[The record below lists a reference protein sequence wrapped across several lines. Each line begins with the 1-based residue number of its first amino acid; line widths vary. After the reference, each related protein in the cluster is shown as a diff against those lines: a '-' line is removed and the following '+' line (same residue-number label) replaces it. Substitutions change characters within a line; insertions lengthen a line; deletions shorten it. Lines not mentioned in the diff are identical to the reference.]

1 MINLNYFN
9 PWWRDRNVDEKLT
22 GRKRQVFNEVLKYM
36 ELRQI
41 LIFTGL
47 RRVGKTTLM
56 FQIIDW
62 LIKEKN
68 INPVKILYFSFDE
81 VVESIEEIIATYEKE
96 VLKEKISKQ
105 KIYLFF
111 DEVQKLKDWS
121 SKIKVFY
128 DIYPNIK
135 ILISGSASINLVK
148 NTRESLVGRF
158 FDFLIETLDFEE
170 YLKFKNIKVD
180 KERENIFEVDLV
192 RSFEDFLKSG
202 GFIEALELQDVK
214 LARYFKEGIVEQLIF
229 KDLPTTFS
237 INHPELLYKI
247 VKTIASRPGIYLDYK
262 NIAQD
267 LKYDQRTISDYF
279 SYLEYSM
286 LVRKVFNYSESYITS
301 EKKIKRAYLVNSALN
316 YAIAEDSDF
325 SLIVEQYFINF
336 FKTKYFYRNPQKEE
350 VDIILKDLEKPIPLE
365 VKIRNKIGKED
376 LIPIFKFLKK
386 FNLQKGYIITKNT
399 EDVYTNSH
407 YSVVA
412 IPYWKYWTIKKEIF
426 YGRE

>member
-9 PWWRDRNVDEKLT
+9 PWWRDRNVDEKLA
-22 GRKRQVFNEVLKYM
+22 GRKRQVFDEVLKYM

-56 FQIIDW
+56 FQIINW

-68 INPVKILYFSFDE
+68 IDPVKILYFSFDE
-81 VVESIEEIIATYEKE
+81 AVESIEEIIATYEKE
-96 VLKEKISKQ
+96 ILKEKISKQ

-135 ILISGSASINLVK
+135 IFISGSASINLVK

-170 YLKFKNIKVD
+170 YFEFKNIKVD

-192 RSFEDFLKSG
+192 RSFEDFLRSG
-202 GFIEALELQDVK
+202 GFIEALELQDIK

-247 VKTIASRPGIYLDYK
+247 VKIIASRPGIYL
-262 NIAQD
+262 
-267 LKYDQRTISDYF
+267 
-279 SYLEYSM
+279 
-286 LVRKVFNYSESYITS
+286 
-301 EKKIKRAYLVNSALN
+301 VNSAFN
-316 YAIAEDSDF
+316 YAITEVSDF

-336 FKTKYFYRNPQKEE
+336 FKAKYFYRNPQKEE

-365 VKIRNKIGKED
+365 VKIRNKIDKED

-399 EDVYTNSH
+399 EDVYTSSD

-426 YGRE
+426 YN

>member
-22 GRKRQVFNEVLKYM
+22 GRKRHVFDEVLKYM

-56 FQIIDW
+56 FHIINW

-68 INPVKILYFSFDE
+68 IDPVKILYFSFDE
-81 VVESIEEIIATYEKE
+81 AVESIEEIIATYEKE

-128 DIYPNIK
+128 DIYPDIK
-135 ILISGSASINLVK
+135 IFISGSASINLVK
-148 NTRESLVGRF
+148 STRESLVGRF

-170 YLKFKNIKVD
+170 YLEFKNIKVD

-192 RSFEDFLKSG
+192 RSFEDFLRSG
-202 GFIEALELQDVK
+202 GFIEALELKDIK

-247 VKTIASRPGIYLDYK
+247 VKIIASRPGIYLDYK

-301 EKKIKRAYLVNSALN
+301 EKKIKRAYLVNSAFN
-316 YAIAEDSDF
+316 YAITEVSDF

-336 FKTKYFYRNPQKEE
+336 FKAKYFYRNPQKEE

-365 VKIRNKIGKED
+365 VKIRNKIDKED

-399 EDVYTNSH
+399 EDVYTSSD

-426 YGRE
+426 YN